1 MALKDCIR
9 ARTLASAPG
18 AAQNAHIPYR
28 RSKLTMLLKDVFD
41 PGCARMCATVVIAA
55 VSPLARDVAA
65 SANTLK
71 YAAPLRVFA
80 KKGAVPL
87 ERDSR

>member
-1 MALKDCIR
+1 
-9 ARTLASAPG
+9 
-18 AAQNAHIPYR
+18 
-28 RSKLTMLLKDVFD
+28 
-41 PGCARMCATVVIAA
+41 MCATVVIAA

-87 ERDSR
+87 ERDPR